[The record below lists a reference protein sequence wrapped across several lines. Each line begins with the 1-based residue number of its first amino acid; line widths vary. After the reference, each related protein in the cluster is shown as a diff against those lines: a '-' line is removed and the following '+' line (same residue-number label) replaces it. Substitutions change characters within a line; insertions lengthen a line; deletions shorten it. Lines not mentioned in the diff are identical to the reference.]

1 MSHRQASK
9 TSGVMERRK
18 SIPPNQQEHFCLA
31 IEAAPTGMLMA
42 DARGTILL
50 VNAPVES
57 LFGYSR
63 HELIGQPVELL
74 VPVRFR
80 NSHPQSRAEFMSEPR
95 TRAMAAGRELY
106 GVRKDGTEVP
116 IEICLNPLETAN
128 GSYILSSIVD
138 ITERKR
144 AAEQLRASLHEKD
157 SLFKEI
163 HHRVK
168 NNLQVVS
175 SLLSLQA
182 NYVADEG
189 TRAALAQSQARIHSI
204 ALVHEKLYQ
213 GVDVTRMI
221 FTDYIRDVVNHL
233 AHAHAI
239 ERRAI
244 RCVVYDSELTLTTDE
259 CIACGLIVNELVTN
273 AIKHAFPA
281 RNGGLIEVRLTKPNG
296 RTELSVRDDGIGLP
310 VEVNVIRTQTLG
322 LDLVSAFTRRLKGDL
337 SVIRGQGTTFCLNFC
352 GG

>member
-1 MSHRQASK
+1 
-9 TSGVMERRK
+9 MERRK

-31 IEAAPTGMLMA
+31 IEAAPNGMLMA
-42 DARGTILL
+42 DAAGTILL
-50 VNAPVES
+50 VNAPIET
-57 LFGYSR
+57 LFGYAR
-63 HELIGQPVELL
+63 AELIGQPVELL
-74 VPVRFR
+74 VPVRFSS
-80 NSHPQSRAEFMSEPR
+80 SHPQLRSAFMSAPR

-106 GVRKDGTEVP
+106 GLRKDGTEVP
-116 IEICLNPLETAN
+116 IEICLNPLETPN
-128 GSYILSSIVD
+128 GSYVLSSIVD
-138 ITERKR
+138 ITERNR
-144 AAEQLRASLHEKD
+144 ADEQLRASLREKEA
-157 SLFKEI
+157 LLKEI

-182 NYVADEG
+182 NYVDDEG
-189 TRAALAQSQARIHSI
+189 TRTALAQSQARIHSI

-213 GVDVTRMI
+213 GVDVTRMV

-244 RCVVYDSELTLTTDE
+244 RCVVYDSELTLPTDE

-273 AIKHAFPA
+273 SIKHAFPA
-281 RNGGLIEVRLTKPNG
+281 KRGGLVEVKLTKPNG

-310 VEVNVIRTQTLG
+310 VGVDLIRTRTLG

-337 SVIRGQGTTFCLNFC
+337 SVTREPGTTFCLKFS